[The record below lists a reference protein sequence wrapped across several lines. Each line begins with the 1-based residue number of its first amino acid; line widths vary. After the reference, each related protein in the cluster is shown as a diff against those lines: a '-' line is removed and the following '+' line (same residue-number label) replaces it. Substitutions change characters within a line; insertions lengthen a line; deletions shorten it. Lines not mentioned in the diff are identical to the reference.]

1 MDGISNASN
10 ARSIYVQSD
19 DRMTEKVANFAKTD
33 LLKPAVFL
41 RNVKLPQLAK
51 SKIEIDGLGHDTG
64 NPIALFQSRWLFYRM
79 KNVSPKTFSKLKGK
93 SLQIEME
100 LSVGDTKYS
109 EVKMMK
115 LSETTNKGNFYK
127 LYNLH

>member
-1 MDGISNASN
+1 
-10 ARSIYVQSD
+10 
-19 DRMTEKVANFAKTD
+19 MTEKVANLAKTG

-41 RNVKLPQLAK
+41 RNVNLPQLPK

-64 NPIALFQSRWLFYRM
+64 NPVALFQSRWLFYRM
-79 KNVSPKTFSKLKGK
+79 KNVSPKTFSKLKRK
-93 SLQIEME
+93 SIQIEME

-115 LSETTNKGNFYK
+115 LSETTNKGNFQCVITTFVSLNPFLK
-127 LYNLH
+127 FG